1 MRSIFTLI
9 VLYCTVL
16 LWKPCALGSQIC
28 TWEKELIPDC
38 NCRYENVNEAVTKF
52 LSPLLTNITRS
63 TFFRYFLVDLE
74 KPCPFWNEFGQCA
87 MEACTV
93 CTCDEKEVPSAW
105 VYGVN
110 RGEKGDFGWVS
121 NQGSVFGYD
130 GDESLGKVTVST
142 AEQSTYDSPPKAKI
156 DGKLM
161 DHSFRTL
168 SWAQR
173 QSDSYLGYLHATENC
188 QADRDW
194 TVLSEDPDK
203 PSAGVYVNLLQ
214 NPERFTGYAGAP
226 AQRVWRALMEENC
239 FGADHSCL
247 EQRIFSR
254 VIAGMRASISVHIA
268 RQFRYNNGSW
278 GENLPLF
285 WQAVGQHDDRVENV
299 YFTFL
304 FLLRAAAKAHALL
317 EAYPYVTGQAADDLQ
332 VRGMLQELVSSLRG
346 ASGGETRLHVPLAA
360 AAAHSGHMQE
370 CSYAFDESKL
380 FQVAEESG
388 GYFGELAAKQQLRED
403 FKLKFRNISR
413 VMDCVSCDKC
423 RLWGKLQ
430 VLGFGTA
437 IKLLLT
443 PDAEIAAAARRDG
456 GAALLNR
463 QEVIALVNTLNQFA
477 KSVDFISY
485 ATRLREQEQREQR
498 EEASA
503 SQGVA
508 AHSPG
513 ELTLSATHSGE
524 QRSLDNESA
533 VEEARAAT
541 GAGVGAAGLV
551 AASEDMQEGLLVEAS

>member
-1 MRSIFTLI
+1 MFS
-9 VLYCTVL
+9 LY
-16 LWKPCALGSQIC
+16 
-28 TWEKELIPDC
+28 
-38 NCRYENVNEAVTKF
+38 R
-52 LSPLLTNITRS
+52 

-105 VYGVN
+105 IYGVSVAE
-110 RGEKGDFGWVS
+110 RADFGWVS
-121 NQGSVFGYD
+121 NQGSIFGYD

-142 AEQSTYDSPPKAKI
+142 AEQSSYDSASNSKI
-156 DGKLM
+156 DSKLI
-161 DHSFRTL
+161 DHSYRTL

-173 QSDSYLGYLHATENC
+173 QSNSYLGYLHATEDC

-203 PSAGVYVNLLQ
+203 PTAGVYVNLLQ
-214 NPERFTGYAGAP
+214 NPERFTGYAGPP

-239 FGADHSCL
+239 FGSDHSCL

-268 RQFRYNNGSW
+268 RQFRFNNGTW

-285 WQAVGQHDDRVENV
+285 WQAVGQHENRVENV

-304 FLLRAAAKAHALL
+304 FLLRAAAKAHTLL
-317 EAYPYVTGQAADDLQ
+317 EAYPYITGNATDDQ
-332 VRGMLQELVSSLRG
+332 HVRQMLQELVTNLRG
-346 ASGGETRLHVPLAA
+346 ARGGETRLHVP
-360 AAAHSGHMQE
+360 HQGHMQE

-380 FQVAEESG
+380 FEVADESG
-388 GYFGELAAKQQLRED
+388 GYFRELEAKQQLREE

-443 PDAEIAAAARRDG
+443 PDSEMAAAVQRDS
-456 GAALLNR
+456 GASLLNR
-463 QEVIALVNTLNQFA
+463 QEVIALVNTLNQFS
-477 KSVDFISY
+477 KSVDFIAY
-485 ATRLREQEQREQR
+485 ATRLREQELSVAQAQAQTAVVA
-498 EEASA
+498 EEAA
-503 SQGVA
+503 VINMHDKGVLKLPA
-508 AHSPG
+508 LS
-513 ELTLSATHSGE
+513 ELTM
-524 QRSLDNESA
+524 DNESA
-533 VEEARAAT
+533 REELSIAV
-541 GAGVGAAGLV
+541 GVAV
-551 AASEDMQEGLLVEAS
+551 TSDDMESGLLTVS